1 MNKVKLN
8 NAENYESIG
17 TIKITKDRFPI
28 AYENKVE
35 ELVSEGL
42 TREEAEEI
50 ADGMEVEL
58 ELYYD
63 KGTGFF
69 AVESDAVDCCSVD
82 IFSPYTGE
90 LCERP
95 EDDE

>member
-1 MNKVKLN
+1 MSKVKLN
-8 NAENYESIG
+8 SAENYESIG

-35 ELVSEGL
+35 ELVSEGVA
-42 TREEAEEI
+42 REEAEEI
-50 ADGMEVEL
+50 VDGMEVEL

-69 AVESDAVDCCSVD
+69 AVESEAVECSTD

-90 LCERP
+90 LCEKP